1 MILANC
7 SDSIEVRR
15 QRGVNRN
22 DEMDRIPV
30 KLMVKVHGEPRA
42 IEVTKFH
49 ILRSCLW
56 QFDMICELDAV

>member
-1 MILANC
+1 MILANR
-7 SDSIEVRR
+7 SDSVEVRS

-30 KLMVKVHGEPRA
+30 KLMVKVHGEPKA
-42 IEVTKFH
+42 TEITMFH

-56 QFDMICELDAV
+56 QCDMICELDAV